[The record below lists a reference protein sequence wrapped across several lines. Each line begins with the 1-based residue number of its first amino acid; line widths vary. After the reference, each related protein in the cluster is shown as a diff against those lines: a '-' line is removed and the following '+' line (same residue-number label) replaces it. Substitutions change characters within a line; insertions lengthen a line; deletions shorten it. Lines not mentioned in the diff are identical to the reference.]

1 MSKCRVGR
9 DESIV
14 FTLPDAS
21 VGGEKRRSETLA
33 REHERVLVVLLR
45 SHYCPLSREI
55 VQSLRDEYGSFASR
69 STAVVAVLPDSV
81 ERGAVWQRRYELP
94 FSVLAD
100 PGESESGDDEA
111 ASSSPSFGTFEPY
124 ADYLQSLPGGALFR
138 TDGDEL
144 RLIETVGTDGR
155 QSFPSIE
162 ELLSEIESHDRG
174 ETGQRVGPRAD
185 TYGRH

>member
-1 MSKCRVGR
+1 MNKRRVGR
-9 DESIV
+9 DESIA

-21 VGGEKRRSETLA
+21 VGGEECRSETLA

-55 VQSLRDEYGSFASR
+55 VQSLRDEYGAFASR
-69 STAVVAVLPDSV
+69 STAVVAVLPDTV

-100 PGESESGDDEA
+100 PGESSDDDET
-111 ASSSPSFGTFEPY
+111 ASGSPSFGTFEPY
-124 ADYLQSLPGGALFR
+124 ARYLQSLPGGALFR

-144 RLIETVGTDGR
+144 RLIETVGSDGR
-155 QSFPSIE
+155 QSFPE
-162 ELLSEIESHDRG
+162 VEALLSEIESHDRS
-174 ETGQRVGPRAD
+174 ETRQRAGPRAD
-185 TYGRH
+185 TYGHH